1 MEITKSTQTRANYQ
15 VNATELINDKT
26 YTVSAKVEV
35 DMNKKIVQ
43 IENGEILTETNGF
56 NSTVATFSKY
66 GEGLNVSFMR
76 TTTGDCDSVLTIIG
90 NFQSTIETS
99 AL

>member
-15 VNATELINDKT
+15 VNATEVINDKT

-43 IENGEILTETNGF
+43 IENGEILTETE
-56 NSTVATFSKY
+56 S
-66 GEGLNVSFMR
+66 
-76 TTTGDCDSVLTIIG
+76 CDDLVM
-90 NFQSTIETS
+90 
-99 AL
+99 

>member
-1 MEITKSTQTRANYQ
+1 MEITKSIQTRANYQ
-15 VNATELINDKT
+15 VNATEVINDKT

-76 TTTGDCDSVLTIIG
+76 TTTGDCDNVLTIIG

-99 AL
+99 EL